1 MELLITV
8 VGWTGAALL
17 LLAYGLTS
25 TGRLPAEGGRFQ
37 ALNLAGALALTVNT
51 AYHDAWPSAV
61 LNIVWIFIGL
71 GALARGRRLRRA
83 KVRGAAAT
91 RSAGS

>member
-1 MELLITV
+1 VELVITI
-8 VGWTGAALL
+8 VGWAGAALL

-61 LNIVWIFIGL
+61 LNIVWIIIGL

-83 KVRGAAAT
+83 AT
-91 RSAGS
+91 RAAGS